1 MTWRIQTEIENGNVP
16 ARILT
21 EVEQRVRQDP
31 TWVLFAII
39 DKARGG
45 RCAQWPRSHM
55 ALELIKSQFLLVIH
69 PLLLASRT
77 GLQFRAN
84 DPAHSARMYLGREE
98 RRKVT

>member
-1 MTWRIQTEIENGNVP
+1 MTWRTQTEIENGNVP

-55 ALELIKSQFLLVIH
+55 AHAAKYPERCRLLSNIIVGDK
-69 PLLLASRT
+69 R
-77 GLQFRAN
+77 RAW
-84 DPAHSARMYLGREE
+84 AHR
-98 RRKVT
+98 

>member
-16 ARILT
+16 ARILM
-21 EVEQRVRQDP
+21 EVEQRVCQDP
-31 TWVLFAII
+31 TWVLFTII
-39 DKARGG
+39 NKACGG
-45 RCAQWPRSHM
+45 RCTQWPRSHM
-55 ALELIKSQFLLVIH
+55 TLELIKSQFLLVIH
-69 PLLLASRT
+69 LLLLASRT